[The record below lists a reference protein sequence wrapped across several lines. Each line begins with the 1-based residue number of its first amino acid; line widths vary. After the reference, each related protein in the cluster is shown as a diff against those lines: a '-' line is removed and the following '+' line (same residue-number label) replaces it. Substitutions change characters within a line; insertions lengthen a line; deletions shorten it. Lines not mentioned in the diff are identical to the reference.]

1 MAKILSAASNDNYK
15 ESMEVAKN
23 FRKQPEF
30 DVDEFVTQFINS
42 RKRSYEMQA
51 YKDIVLQ
58 SLDAWYAKQFRTFF
72 SQCKWK

>member
-58 SLDAWYAKQFRTFF
+58 SLDA
-72 SQCKWK
+72 